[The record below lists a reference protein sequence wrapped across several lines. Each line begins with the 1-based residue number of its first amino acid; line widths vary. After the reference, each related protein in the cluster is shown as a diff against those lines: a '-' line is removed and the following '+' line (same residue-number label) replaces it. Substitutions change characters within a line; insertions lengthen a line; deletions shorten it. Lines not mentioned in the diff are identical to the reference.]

1 MEKTGRTM
9 NRFQKGDKICAQ
21 DGTPAG
27 TAVEYLADG
36 GLVIENVHGVRVVV
50 KGDGAYK
57 LYAPPSGSRVVGGK
71 LSFTPIPI
79 TESARGCYG
88 TPANKR
94 VGRVLVDEF
103 ADSDAYA
110 ADVTDAAHLIAER
123 ESIPAVPTTGHG
135 PGRQGTAWDQIQNAI
150 AGWNAAMKDSADFKL
165 RSGITSDRRL
175 TIWKE

>member
-1 MEKTGRTM
+1 M

-27 TAVEYLADG
+27 TAVEYLDDG

-57 LYAPPSGSRVVGGK
+57 LYAPPTGSRMVGER
-71 LSFTPIPI
+71 LTFTPIPI
-79 TESARGCYG
+79 AESGQGCYG
-88 TPANKR
+88 TPSNKKP
-94 VGRVLVDEF
+94 GRILVDEF
-103 ADSDAYA
+103 GDSDAYA
-110 ADVTDAAHLIAER
+110 ADVTDAVHLIAER
-123 ESIPAVPTTGHG
+123 EGIPAVPAAGHG
-135 PGRQGTAWDQIQNAI
+135 LGRGTAWDQMQNAV

-165 RSGITSDRRL
+165 RSGITHDRRL